1 MKRLEFVTSNYFDEM
16 IEELGIDAISDLDI
30 TEEISRQDADKDLF
44 LNEGEFTRIET
55 WEILDNGN
63 LEVFIEI
70 L

>member
-63 LEVFIEI
+63 IEVFIEI